1 MYLYFLFIF
10 QFRYENNAYLSS
22 FSIFFLNRIV
32 WSFSAGFMSFGH
44 PPKNKFVDQIF
55 FLAHFLFW
63 ANMVCHHVP
72 YANIFCSP
80 RPFAKHFVI
89 IPSAWF
95 IPWLTKSARVV
106 LICNM
111 NTLRNFFSF
120 GVVRNLQH
128 KNTAWW
134 TNCLKLVSGLD
145 NFILRD
151 AWPHF
156 PKRLQHIESCAPQGS
171 WGCKNLNQSS
181 SLFFKQLTSEIIIR
195 PHFFH
200 QLSCI

>member
-1 MYLYFLFIF
+1 MYWNYRLQHFPNIFVFIFFIF
-10 QFRYENNAYLSS
+10 QFRDDNNAYLSS

-44 PPKNKFVDQIF
+44 PPKDEFVDRF
-55 FLAHFLFW
+55 FFAYFLLCV
-63 ANMVCHHVP
+63 NMFCHHVP
-72 YANIFCSP
+72 SVKNCNP
-80 RPFAKHFVI
+80 LPFAKHFVI

-128 KNTAWW
+128 KNTA
-134 TNCLKLVSGLD
+134 
-145 NFILRD
+145 
-151 AWPHF
+151 
-156 PKRLQHIESCAPQGS
+156 
-171 WGCKNLNQSS
+171 
-181 SLFFKQLTSEIIIR
+181 
-195 PHFFH
+195 
-200 QLSCI
+200 

>member
-1 MYLYFLFIF
+1 MFIF
-10 QFRYENNAYLSS
+10 TQIFQLRDENNTHLSS

-44 PPKNKFVDQIF
+44 PPKDAFVDRNF
-55 FLAHFLFW
+55 FLACFVLFV
-63 ANMVCHHVP
+63 NMFCHHVP
-72 YANIFCSP
+72 SAKVFCSP
-80 RPFAKHFVI
+80 VPFAKQFVI

-120 GVVRNLQH
+120 GVLRN

-134 TNCLKLVSGLD
+134 TNGGVPIIKM
-145 NFILRD
+145 
-151 AWPHF
+151 
-156 PKRLQHIESCAPQGS
+156 
-171 WGCKNLNQSS
+171 
-181 SLFFKQLTSEIIIR
+181 EI
-195 PHFFH
+195 
-200 QLSCI
+200 